1 MLNLAQRNLK
11 IFFRQKSAVFFSL
24 LGVFV
29 IIGLY
34 VVFLG
39 NVWID
44 SIPDNLSGAKNLM
57 NNWIIAGIVS
67 VASITT
73 AMGAFGI
80 MIEDKIQKNS
90 KDFYSS
96 PIKRS
101 QIVGGYIL
109 SALIIGFIMCLITF
123 ILGELY
129 IVMSGGTLLS
139 FISIINLLG
148 IMFLSVLSSSCL
160 VFFIVSFFEST
171 TAFSTAST
179 VLGTLVGFLT
189 GIYLPIGTLP
199 QSVQWV
205 IKLFPVSHAG
215 ALLRQVM
222 LKEPIAT
229 SFLGVPED
237 YITTFKEMM
246 GVTYTYG
253 DYTATALVHILVLLG
268 TASVSFIL
276 ALWNVSRKI
285 KS

>member
-11 IFFRQKSAVFFSL
+11 IFFRQKSTVFFSL
-24 LGVFV
+24 LGIFV

-34 VVFLG
+34 VLFLG

-44 SIPDNLSGAKNLM
+44 YIPESLPEARNLM

-73 AMGAFGI
+73 AMGAFGT
-80 MIEDKIQKNS
+80 MIEDKVQKTS

-109 SALIIGFIMCLITF
+109 SALIIGFIICLITF
-123 ILGELY
+123 ILGETY
-129 IVMSGGTLLS
+129 IMISGGTPLS
-139 FISIINLLG
+139 FISLVTLLG

-171 TAFSTAST
+171 SAFATAST
-179 VLGTLVGFLT
+179 ILGTLVGFLT

-215 ALLRQVM
+215 ALMRQVM

-229 SFLGVPED
+229 SFLGVPEN
-237 YITTFKEMM
+237 YITAFKEMM

-253 DYTATALVHILVLLG
+253 DYTATALVHILVLIG
-268 TASVSFIL
+268 TAAIFFTL
-276 ALWNVSRKI
+276 ALWNISRKN
-285 KS
+285 